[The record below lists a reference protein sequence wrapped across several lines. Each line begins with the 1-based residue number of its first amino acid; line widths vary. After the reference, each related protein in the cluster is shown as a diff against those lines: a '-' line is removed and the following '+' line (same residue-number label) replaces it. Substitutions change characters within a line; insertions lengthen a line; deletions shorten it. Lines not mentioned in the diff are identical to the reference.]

1 MPAGAAGSTISEEF
15 KTQYRVEAHRQKRE
29 QRVAHRQTIGT
40 TAAQGVQAHAIVED
54 PRYASGKTYTLSAA
68 DVSLASLKTTSQSYG
83 MGKKATDLW
92 SRFLISKHEEVAVPD
107 LTVLFMYGA
116 FVALDIN
123 AALAVPHMGAPI
135 LLPAV
140 EAGGRRDI
148 LPALLDPGVAA
159 AGPPAFAN
167 LTTCMNEG
175 GTHIPIT
182 GDSGIYAHVV
192 WSQLRGFAANPGQPL
207 PPLVVVAANAYA

>member
-15 KTQYRVEAHRQKRE
+15 ETQYRVEAHGQKRE

-123 AALAVPHMGAPI
+123 AALAVPHMGAP
-135 LLPAV
+135 PPR
-140 EAGGRRDI
+140 GGSRWASRHPPRSPRSRRRSSWPSSI
-148 LPALLDPGVAA
+148 RQPN
-159 AGPPAFAN
+159 N
-167 LTTCMNEG
+167 LHE
-175 GTHIPIT
+175 
-182 GDSGIYAHVV
+182 
-192 WSQLRGFAANPGQPL
+192 
-207 PPLVVVAANAYA
+207 